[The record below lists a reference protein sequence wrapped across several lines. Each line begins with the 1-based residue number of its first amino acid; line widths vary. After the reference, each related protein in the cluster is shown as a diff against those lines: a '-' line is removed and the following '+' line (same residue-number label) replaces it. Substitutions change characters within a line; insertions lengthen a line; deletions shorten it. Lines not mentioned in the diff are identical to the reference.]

1 MYYRDYERR
10 RSLLVIIYLLSQ
22 KLARKETPNRALARV
37 HQRDIKLWTYPI
49 RLDRHLTKDY
59 AFTRNIA
66 LISLSTLP
74 HPRLPG
80 AWQGDGSNIVFKERR
95 GNTALVLNQVS
106 R

>member
-49 RLDRHLTKDY
+49 RLDRHSKKDY

-66 LISLSTLP
+66 PISLSALP
-74 HPRLPG
+74 PRWPG
-80 AWQGDGSNIVFKERR
+80 AWQGDDSSIVLKERR
-95 GNTALVLNQVS
+95 ANTALVLNQVW